1 MSFVID
7 TNVLVVA
14 SDPTRDCSENC
25 FDFLEKILRNES
37 VILIDEFFDKKRQ
50 NFCSEIEDEYKKNI
64 SSQDYAYWLLRK
76 IFDRDPSSMICRID
90 VKKDEDE
97 NYSDFPSDLKKFDP
111 NDKKFVAVAIAS
123 EQNPEI
129 VNAGDRGW
137 KRHEAVL
144 KKYVKLKFLCK

>member
-14 SDPTRDCSENC
+14 SNPTHDCSENC

-37 VILIDEFFDKKRQ
+37 AIFIDEFFDEKRQ
-50 NFCSEIEDEYKKNI
+50 KFCSEIEDEYKKRI

-76 IFDRDPSSMICRID
+76 IFDRDPSSIICRVE
-90 VKKDEDE
+90 VKKDEGG
-97 NYSDFPSDLKKFDP
+97 NYLNFPSDLEKFDP

-123 EQNPEI
+123 KKNPEI
-129 VNAGDRGW
+129 VNAVDSDW
-137 KRHEAVL
+137 KRHEVTL